1 MQRKNHHSINFHFN
15 AEIKI
20 QYLFMLGITILG
32 SNSAV
37 PSFGRHPTAQI
48 ITFRDQL
55 FLIDCGEGAQMQM
68 NHYKIRKNRI
78 NHIFISHLHGDH
90 YFGLIG
96 LLSSMNL
103 LGREQPIHIY
113 APAPLQPL
121 LELQCKISGGPLGF
135 TLHFYPLTKA
145 EKIVDDKH
153 VEVHCFP
160 TKHSIEC
167 WGFLFKEKKTNR
179 RINNNSTALKD
190 IPFEFYKYLQQG
202 DDYIKEDGAVIPNHT
217 VTIEGTSPQS
227 YAFCAD
233 TLYDEELLSHI
244 TQVNLLYHE
253 ATYLDEMHDKAA
265 GRFHSTTKQAATIA
279 QKAQAKRLL
288 IGHFSSKYE
297 KLDAFLEEAQTIFPN
312 TSLALEGITYR
323 M

>member
-1 MQRKNHHSINFHFN
+1 
-15 AEIKI
+15 
-20 QYLFMLGITILG
+20 MLGVTILG

-48 ITFRDQL
+48 LTFCNQL
-55 FLIDCGEGAQMQM
+55 FLIDCGEGTQMQIS
-68 NHYKIRKNRI
+68 HYKIRQSRI

-103 LGREQPIHIY
+103 LGRKQPIHIY

-121 LELQCKISGGPLGF
+121 LQLQCKISVGPLGF
-135 TLHFYPLTKA
+135 ALHFYPLTKA
-145 EKIVDDKH
+145 EKIVEDNH
-153 VEVHCFP
+153 VEVYCFP

-179 RINNNSTALKD
+179 HINNNSTLLKN
-190 IPFEFYKYLQQG
+190 IPFGFYKHLQQG
-202 DDYIKEDGAVIPNHT
+202 ENYVKQDGTVITNDT
-217 VTIEGTSPQS
+217 VTIKGTTPKS

-233 TLYDEELLSHI
+233 TLYNEEVLSHI
-244 TQVNLLYHE
+244 AQVSLLYHE

-265 GRFHSTTKQAATIA
+265 IRFHSTTKQAATIA
-279 QKAQAKRLL
+279 KKAQAQHLL
-288 IGHFSSKYE
+288 IGHFSSKYNQ
-297 KLDAFLEEAQTIFPN
+297 LDAFLEEAQTIFPN
-312 TSLALEGITYR
+312 TSLALEGVTYR
-323 M
+323 T